1 MTNKPIRA
9 KSRKGTISLFLED
22 VNGIKPQ
29 RVFRVREGNFTAIPA
44 DYAESMYA
52 MASVQKLIKTQQLI
66 LEGGNELA
74 EKVQEEGYMKKEE
87 PIDREKILKVLVGT
101 SPTAVKKLFS
111 EEDPILAQVA
121 LEVARE
127 NVQEMRVPIIKIVEE
142 ITQSSILVEEE

>member
-1 MTNKPIRA
+1 MTNKPVRA

-22 VNGIKPQ
+22 INGIKPQ

-44 DYAESMYA
+44 DYAESMYT

-74 EKVQEEGYMKKEE
+74 EKVQEEGYMEKEE
-87 PIDREKILKVLVGT
+87 PIDREGILKTLLGT
-101 SPTAVKKLFS
+101 NITAVKKLFS
-111 EEDPILAQVA
+111 EGDPLLAQVA

-127 NVQEMRVPIIKIVEE
+127 NVQEMRVPVIKLIEE
-142 ITQSSILVEEE
+142 VTQSSVLVEED

>member
-1 MTNKPIRA
+1 MTKKPIRA
-9 KSRKGTISLFLED
+9 KSRKGIISLFLED

-87 PIDREKILKVLVGT
+87 PIDRKEILKVLVGT
-101 SPTAVKKLFS
+101 NATAVKKLFS

-127 NVQEMRVPIIKIVEE
+127 NVQEMRVPIIKIVED